1 MFIDTAGLRRHSKV
15 DEKIEKYSVL
25 RTSMAIERADECILM
40 IDATEGV
47 TEQDTKIAG
56 ENYTKEVYSKLAYL
70 TYAPIIFISAKTG
83 QRIDKIFDLI
93 NNVSNNNSLRI
104 STSVL
109 NQVLAEAVTMVQPPT
124 DKGRRLKVL
133 YMTQVAIKP
142 PTFAIFVNSKKL
154 FHFSY
159 ERYIVNKLREEFGFK
174 GTPIRM
180 LIREREEK
188 TDD

>member
-1 MFIDTAGLRRHSKV
+1 
-15 DEKIEKYSVL
+15 
-25 RTSMAIERADECILM
+25 
-40 IDATEGV
+40 
-47 TEQDTKIAG
+47 
-56 ENYTKEVYSKLAYL
+56 
-70 TYAPIIFISAKTG
+70 
-83 QRIDKIFDLI
+83 
-93 NNVSNNNSLRI
+93 
-104 STSVL
+104 
-109 NQVLAEAVTMVQPPT
+109 MVQPPT